1 MLLIELYVTSSSYV
15 VYLGSHSHGVEP
27 TSSLHFS
34 KITDS
39 YYDLL
44 GSCMGSKK
52 KAQEAIFYS
61 YTSYINGFAAV
72 LEDEEAA
79 ELSKQSGVLSVF
91 LNQKNELHTTRSWE
105 FLGLER
111 NGEIPA
117 NSIWVKARFGE
128 DIIIGNL
135 DTGVWPES
143 DSFNDKGM
151 EPIPSKWKGYLL
163 KLIGARYFNKGYEAA
178 LGRPLD
184 SSYQTARDTNGHGTH
199 TLSTA
204 GGGFVGGANLLG
216 SGYGTARGGSPSARV
231 ASYKVCW
238 PSCYDADILAAFDAA
253 IHDGVD
259 VLSVSLGGPPRDYFL
274 DSIAIGSFQA
284 VKKGIVVV
292 CSAGN
297 SGPTPGSVEN
307 LAPWIITVA
316 ASTIDRDFPSY
327 VMLGNNE
334 QFKGLSF
341 YTNSLPAA
349 KFYPLVYSVD
359 ARAPNASARDAQ
371 LCFVG
376 SLDPEKVKGK
386 IVYCLIG
393 LNEIVQK
400 SWVVAQAGG
409 IGMILA
415 NRLSTSTL
423 IPQAHFVPTSY
434 VSAADGLAILL
445 YIHITKYPVAYI
457 RGATEVGTVAAPIM
471 ASFSSQGLNTITPG
485 ILKPDI
491 TAPGVNILA
500 AYIEAKGPTF
510 LQSDDRRVLFN
521 IVSGTSMSC
530 PHVSGTVGLL
540 KKIHPH
546 WSPSAIRSAIMTT
559 ERTRNNVRQPMANG
573 TLEEANPFNYG
584 AGHLWPNRAMDPGLV
599 YDLTTIDYLNFLCTI
614 GYNATLL
621 SRFVDEPYE
630 CPPNPMSVLD
640 LNYPSITVPSFSG
653 KVTVTRTLK
662 NVGSPATYTVRTEV
676 PSGLLVKVEP
686 ERLKFEKIN
695 EEKTFKVTLE
705 AKRDES
711 YVVYLGGHSHGAQP
725 PSASDFSR
733 ITDSHHDLLGSCM
746 SSKKKAREA
755 IFYSYTRYINGFA
768 AVLED
773 EEAAELSKKPGVV
786 SVFLNQ
792 KNELH
797 TTRSWEFLGLER
809 NGEIPADSI
818 WTKGKFGEDIIIGN
832 LDTGVWPES
841 ESFNDQGI
849 GPIPSKWKGYC
860 ETNDGVKCNRKLIG
874 ARYFNKGYEAALGKP
889 LNSSYQT
896 ARDTDRH
903 GTHTLSTAGGG
914 FVGGANLLG
923 SGYGTAKGG
932 SPSARVA
939 SYKYL
944 ENSQIP
950 TDAAIHDGVDV
961 LSLSLGFPRGYFLD
975 SVAVGSFQAVK
986 NGIVVVCSAGNSGP
1000 TPGSVE
1006 NSAPWIITV
1015 AASTIDRDSPSYV
1028 MLGNNRQFKGLS
1040 FYTNSLPA
1048 EKFYPLVYSVDAR
1061 APNASARDAQLCFV
1075 GSLDPEKVKG
1085 KIVYCL
1091 IGLNEIVQK
1100 SWVVAQAGGI
1110 GMILANRLSTSTL
1123 IPQAHFVPT
1132 SYVSAA
1138 DGGIRMIIAHRLST
1152 GAIIHRAHF
1161 VPTSHVSATEVGTV
1175 VAPIMAST
1183 SAQGPNPIAPE
1194 ILKVDY
1200 KL

>member
-1 MLLIELYVTSSSYV
+1 MYELKSPTDLYTCLYRTSCHVMLLDFCVPLILQSYV

-79 ELSKQSGVLSVF
+79 ELSKQPGVLSVF

-128 DIIIGNL
+128 EIIIGNL
-135 DTGVWPES
+135 DTGVWSES

-151 EPIPSKWKGYLL
+151 EPIPSKWKGYCEPSDGVKCNR
-163 KLIGARYFNKGYEAA
+163 KLVGARYFNKGYEAA
-178 LGRPLD
+178 LGKPLD

-216 SGYGTARGGSPSARV
+216 SGYGTAKGGSPSARV

-307 LAPWIITVA
+307 SAPWIITVA

-327 VMLGNNE
+327 VMLGNNL

-359 ARAPNASARDAQ
+359 ARAPNASAREAQ

-471 ASFSSQGLNTITPG
+471 ASFSSQGPNTITPG
-485 ILKPDI
+485 ILNPDI

-530 PHVSGTVGLL
+530 PQVSGTVGLL

-559 ERTRNNVRQPMANG
+559 ARTRNNVRQPMANG

-599 YDLTTIDYLNFLCTI
+599 YDLTTIDYLNFLCSI
-614 GYNATLL
+614 GYNATQL

-630 CPPNPMSVLD
+630 SPPNPMSVLD

-662 NVGSPATYTVRTEV
+662 NVGTPATYAVRTEV
-676 PSGLLVKVEP
+676 PSELLVKVEP

-705 AKRDES
+705 AKRD
-711 YVVYLGGHSHGAQP
+711 
-725 PSASDFSR
+725 
-733 ITDSHHDLLGSCM
+733 
-746 SSKKKAREA
+746 
-755 IFYSYTRYINGFA
+755 
-768 AVLED
+768 
-773 EEAAELSKKPGVV
+773 
-786 SVFLNQ
+786 
-792 KNELH
+792 
-797 TTRSWEFLGLER
+797 
-809 NGEIPADSI
+809 GE
-818 WTKGKFGEDIIIGN
+818 
-832 LDTGVWPES
+832 
-841 ESFNDQGI
+841 
-849 GPIPSKWKGYC
+849 
-860 ETNDGVKCNRKLIG
+860 
-874 ARYFNKGYEAALGKP
+874 
-889 LNSSYQT
+889 
-896 ARDTDRH
+896 
-903 GTHTLSTAGGG
+903 
-914 FVGGANLLG
+914 G
-923 SGYGTAKGG
+923 SGYIFGRLIWSDGEHYVR
-932 SPSARVA
+932 SP
-939 SYKYL
+939 
-944 ENSQIP
+944 
-950 TDAAIHDGVDV
+950 
-961 LSLSLGFPRGYFLD
+961 
-975 SVAVGSFQAVK
+975 
-986 NGIVVVCSAGNSGP
+986 IVV
-1000 TPGSVE
+1000 
-1006 NSAPWIITV
+1006 
-1015 AASTIDRDSPSYV
+1015 
-1028 MLGNNRQFKGLS
+1028 
-1040 FYTNSLPA
+1040 
-1048 EKFYPLVYSVDAR
+1048 
-1061 APNASARDAQLCFV
+1061 NA
-1075 GSLDPEKVKG
+1075 
-1085 KIVYCL
+1085 
-1091 IGLNEIVQK
+1091 
-1100 SWVVAQAGGI
+1100 
-1110 GMILANRLSTSTL
+1110 TTL
-1123 IPQAHFVPT
+1123 H
-1132 SYVSAA
+1132 
-1138 DGGIRMIIAHRLST
+1138 M
-1152 GAIIHRAHF
+1152 
-1161 VPTSHVSATEVGTV
+1161 
-1175 VAPIMAST
+1175 
-1183 SAQGPNPIAPE
+1183 
-1194 ILKVDY
+1194 
-1200 KL
+1200 